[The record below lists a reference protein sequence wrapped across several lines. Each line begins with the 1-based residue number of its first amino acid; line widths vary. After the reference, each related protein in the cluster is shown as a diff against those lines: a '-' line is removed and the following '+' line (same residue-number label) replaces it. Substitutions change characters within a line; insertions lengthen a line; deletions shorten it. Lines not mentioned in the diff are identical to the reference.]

1 MSKGLS
7 DTASTLYREANL
19 DSPAVMKP
27 LTNYQPFTY
36 RSPAN
41 VGVSK
46 NFKRMLFFTIFYN
59 IMIFIV

>member
-46 NFKRMLFFTIFYN
+46 NFKEMLFFYN
-59 IMIFIV
+59 FL